1 MGSSQRRHGC
11 LCLVKRGGLS
21 GMVWF
26 MAQRHTQRRRNGK
39 KSCYKDAKRISSKQ
53 MQEALWKVE
62 NYQEPSDSDYIVSS
76 LSSLVSLFIYL
87 LISRSTESFSSSS
100 NCICQPQFPIAR
112 RKRGW
117 LAQLG
122 SRACSGPVGWGL
134 LAGSSGSTMDFWQ
147 ARLFKSPS
155 KEGGS
160 GGAVTT
166 WGPSATG
173 FWH

>member
-1 MGSSQRRHGC
+1 MCKVHGE
-11 LCLVKRGGLS
+11 LTEKAWLSLPGEKGGLS

-62 NYQEPSDSDYIVSS
+62 NCQDPSDSDYMVSS

-112 RKRGW
+112 RKSSARVTCLLWSSW
-117 LAQLG
+117 L
-122 SRACSGPVGWGL
+122 RP
-134 LAGSSGSTMDFWQ
+134 AG
-147 ARLFKSPS
+147 R
-155 KEGGS
+155 
-160 GGAVTT
+160 VIR
-166 WGPSATG
+166 
-173 FWH
+173 